1 MLVIGLLVGLLGGC
15 AAGGAAPRAAAPP
28 PAAVPSGASA
38 SQPASPAPAAASA
51 APLTPPV
58 PVKIADIPN
67 GSNAGVY
74 IALDRGY
81 FQEAGLDVTL
91 ETFDV
96 SEKAIPAI
104 ATNQVD
110 VGAGGVNAALFSAV
124 ARGLPL
130 RIVGGIS
137 GNEPGY
143 SSSALMV
150 RKDLIDSG
158 RVRDYADLRGMRFGL
173 TSVAGALGVE
183 LHKIQEYG
191 GLTDADLDIKLLSF
205 PDATVALSNGGIE
218 AALLTEPFVVRLVQ
232 SGSAVRWKGADEI
245 YPHHQLTVLLYSP
258 EFPQRHPEAAIRF
271 MEAYIRGAR
280 DYVTTMKGGGDR
292 TPVFQILVD
301 HTPIKDIAVYAA
313 MMPSGVDANA
323 GLNVASLQGDQDLWV
338 SQGHIPQPADLNTA
352 IDLQY
357 QQAALQRLDARRP

>member
-1 MLVIGLLVGLLGGC
+1 
-15 AAGGAAPRAAAPP
+15 
-28 PAAVPSGASA
+28 
-38 SQPASPAPAAASA
+38 
-51 APLTPPV
+51 V
-58 PVKIADIPN
+58 PVRIADIPN

-110 VGAGGVNAALFSAV
+110 IGAGGVNAALFSAIG
-124 ARGLPL
+124 RGLPL

-137 GNEPGY
+137 GNVPGS
-143 SSSALMV
+143 SSSALMI

-158 RVRDYADLRGMRFGL
+158 RVRDYADLRGMRIGL

-183 LHKIQEYG
+183 LKQILDNG
-191 GLTDADLDIKLLSF
+191 GLAESDIDVKLLSF

-280 DYVTTMKGGGDR
+280 DYVTTMQGGGDR
-292 TPVFQILVD
+292 TPIFQILVD
-301 HTPIKDIAVYAA
+301 HTPIKDLNIYAA

-323 GLNVASLQGDQDLWV
+323 GLNLASLAGDQDLWI
-338 SQGHIPQPADLNTA
+338 SQGHITQPADLSVA
-352 IDLQY
+352 VDLQY
-357 QQAALQRLDARRP
+357 QQAALQRLDARGR